1 VQFLTEWVTNI
12 ILFIL
17 LATVIDMLLPN
28 SSLQKYTKIVTGLL
42 LIAIILTP
50 VMKLISKDFETT
62 LASALTIF
70 EGSEE
75 KNIENLIDLKK
86 KEIQASTH
94 AYILEQMAVQLKQD
108 TEEELME
115 QYGFTIESINLTVD
129 DTKNATFPD
138 NLQKVIV
145 HLKQSEVSGG
155 VVEVVQKV
163 EINTGNPLPSKRLTS
178 QSEEIT
184 SLLAGKWNVSEN
196 AIEVLIEGE
205 VTDKDGS

>member
-1 VQFLTEWVTNI
+1 MQFLTEWVTNI
-12 ILFIL
+12 IIFVL

-28 SSLQKYTKIVTGLL
+28 SNFQKYTKIVTGLL

-50 VMKLISKDFETT
+50 ILKLISKDFEST
-62 LASALTIF
+62 LRSIPIF
-70 EGSEE
+70 EESKE

-86 KEIQASTH
+86 KEIQASTD
-94 AYILEQMAVQLKQD
+94 AYILEQMAVQLKKD

-115 QYGFTIESINLTVD
+115 QYGLQIANIDLKVD
-129 DTKNATFPD
+129 DTNNLTFPD

-145 HLKQSEVSGG
+145 LLKQSEGEAN
-155 VVEVVQKV
+155 VVEVVRTV
-163 EINTGNPLPSKRLTS
+163 EINTENPLPSKRLTAH
-178 QSEEIT
+178 SEEIT

-205 VTDKDGS
+205 VTETNGS

>member
-1 VQFLTEWVTNI
+1 MQFLTEWVTNI
-12 ILFIL
+12 IIFVL

-28 SSLQKYTKIVTGLL
+28 SNFQKYTKIVTGLL

-50 VMKLISKDFETT
+50 ILKLISKDFEST
-62 LASALTIF
+62 LRSIPIF
-70 EGSEE
+70 EESKE

-86 KEIQASTH
+86 KEIQASSD
-94 AYILEQMAVQLKQD
+94 AYILETMAVRLKKD

-115 QYGFTIESINLTVD
+115 QYGLQIANIELKVD
-129 DTKNATFPD
+129 DSSKLAFPE

-145 HLKQSEVSGG
+145 LLKQSEGEAN
-155 VVEVVQKV
+155 VVEVVRTV
-163 EINTGNPLPSKRLTS
+163 EINTENPLPSKRLTAH
-178 QSEEIT
+178 SEEIT

-205 VTDKDGS
+205 VTETNGS